1 MVSVEHPDPPEE
13 AKFNTE
19 SKGDVTP
26 EVDELS
32 SGDEAHANFS
42 GVFQR
47 RIMPGSPEY
56 ETFRVQE
63 VIIQRLLKELCQID
77 VLKQRV
83 LQGCE
88 LDAAQREKLGRED
101 ELFTA
106 LEEALDVAEAAVAVP
121 QTGPGSP
128 QKSEVQS
135 ALDEPRPQQPRVVVT
150 QTRPSGPQEHKERS
164 ALVQR
169 PQQSCAT
176 EAQIGPNSQHKE
188 QSALVQRPQQPRATV
203 AQIGPESPR
212 KREEQSALA
221 QRPQQPSSSGQQ
233 RPTTQSQGASNLERS
248 ILGGQRRLALL
259 KPRDLDRYQARS
271 VGGSQAR
278 DPVPG

>member
-1 MVSVEHPDPPEE
+1 MVAVEHPDPPEE

-47 RIMPGSPEY
+47 GIMPGSPEY

-63 VIIQRLLKELCQID
+63 VIIQRLLKELCQIE

-101 ELFTA
+101 RDA
-106 LEEALDVAEAAVAVP
+106 NRAR
-121 QTGPGSP
+121 
-128 QKSEVQS
+128 
-135 ALDEPRPQQPRVVVT
+135 EP
-150 QTRPSGPQEHKERS
+150 
-164 ALVQR
+164 A
-169 PQQSCAT
+169 
-176 EAQIGPNSQHKE
+176 
-188 QSALVQRPQQPRATV
+188 
-203 AQIGPESPR
+203 
-212 KREEQSALA
+212 
-221 QRPQQPSSSGQQ
+221 
-233 RPTTQSQGASNLERS
+233 
-248 ILGGQRRLALL
+248 
-259 KPRDLDRYQARS
+259 
-271 VGGSQAR
+271 
-278 DPVPG
+278 

>member
-121 QTGPGSP
+121 QSGPRSP

-135 ALDEPRPQQPRVVVT
+135 ALDEPRPQQPSVVVT

-169 PQQSCAT
+169 PQQSISWT
-176 EAQIGPNSQHKE
+176 QGQT
-188 QSALVQRPQQPRATV
+188 R
-203 AQIGPESPR
+203 
-212 KREEQSALA
+212 RERE
-221 QRPQQPSSSGQQ
+221 
-233 RPTTQSQGASNLERS
+233 
-248 ILGGQRRLALL
+248 
-259 KPRDLDRYQARS
+259 
-271 VGGSQAR
+271 
-278 DPVPG
+278 

>member
-1 MVSVEHPDPPEE
+1 MVAVEHPDPPEE

-47 RIMPGSPEY
+47 GIMPGSPEY

-88 LDAAQREKLGRED
+88 LDAAQAREAGARRRTLY
-101 ELFTA
+101 
-106 LEEALDVAEAAVAVP
+106 
-121 QTGPGSP
+121 GPG
-128 QKSEVQS
+128 
-135 ALDEPRPQQPRVVVT
+135 RR
-150 QTRPSGPQEHKERS
+150 TRCSGSSSRS
-164 ALVQR
+164 AAIRAKEPSKKRGAVR
-169 PQQSCAT
+169 P
-176 EAQIGPNSQHKE
+176 
-188 QSALVQRPQQPRATV
+188 R
-203 AQIGPESPR
+203 
-212 KREEQSALA
+212 
-221 QRPQQPSSSGQQ
+221 
-233 RPTTQSQGASNLERS
+233 
-248 ILGGQRRLALL
+248 
-259 KPRDLDRYQARS
+259 
-271 VGGSQAR
+271 
-278 DPVPG
+278 

>member
-1 MVSVEHPDPPEE
+1 MVSVEGPDPPEE

-26 EVDELS
+26 EEDELS

-47 RIMPGSPEY
+47 GIMPGSPEY

-63 VIIQRLLKELCQID
+63 VIIQRLLKELCQIEG
-77 VLKQRV
+77 LKERV

-121 QTGPGSP
+121 QTGPESP

-135 ALDEPRPQQPRVVVT
+135 ALDEPRPRAGARLL
-150 QTRPSGPQEHKERS
+150 RPLH
-164 ALVQR
+164 
-169 PQQSCAT
+169 
-176 EAQIGPNSQHKE
+176 
-188 QSALVQRPQQPRATV
+188 
-203 AQIGPESPR
+203 ES
-212 KREEQSALA
+212 
-221 QRPQQPSSSGQQ
+221 
-233 RPTTQSQGASNLERS
+233 
-248 ILGGQRRLALL
+248 
-259 KPRDLDRYQARS
+259 
-271 VGGSQAR
+271 
-278 DPVPG
+278 